1 MSGAVRAM
9 LRRPQY
15 NKCTKETSTGI
26 DALTLRQKLALVV
39 GTTLKAETIVDMND
53 EEINHAFLRENGIG
67 AAVLRAAGI
76 TVAQLRQRG
85 VDTMAKMVEM
95 GFGTL
100 HLIDEPFCT
109 ELVASFGADAVLTEL
124 FCSASDAVIIAGSP
138 AVAQLG
144 LDVGMLLLLCP
155 QNPIAAYEVLAQ
167 CRPRDACLHG
177 VPPVTLIETG
187 LTAVQLRKLGFDAE
201 MVRQQTL
208 STADHMHVLGF

>member
-1 MSGAVRAM
+1 M
-9 LRRPQY
+9 LRRPAY
-15 NKCTKETSTGI
+15 DKCTKEASSSCG

-39 GTTLKAETIVDMND
+39 GTALKAEAIIDMND
-53 EEINHAFLRENGIG
+53 GEINHAFLLENGIG
-67 AAVLRAAGI
+67 AAVLRAAC
-76 TVAQLRQRG
+76 VSVSQLRQRG
-85 VDTMAKMVEM
+85 VDTMAKMVEL
-95 GFGTL
+95 GFSTL

-124 FCSASDAVIIAGSP
+124 FCGASDAVIIAGSP

-144 LDVGMLLLLCP
+144 LDPGMLLLMCP

-187 LTAVQLRKLGFDAE
+187 ITAVQLKRLGFDAE
-201 MVRQQTL
+201 MVRRQTL
-208 STADHMHVLGF
+208 SNAGHMEALGF